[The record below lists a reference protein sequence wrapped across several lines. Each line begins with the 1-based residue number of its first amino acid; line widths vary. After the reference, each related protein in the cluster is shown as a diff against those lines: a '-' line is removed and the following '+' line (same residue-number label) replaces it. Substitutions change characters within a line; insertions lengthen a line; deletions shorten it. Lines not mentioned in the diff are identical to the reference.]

1 MWFSTFPCGIPAR
14 SFVTKKRIIF
24 KGEFMITEK
33 ITEEI
38 IKAAFIAEKPTAHA
52 SIDTF
57 TEEYIEPIDV
67 IDENDNIIGL
77 EDRGLCHSLGLRHKV
92 VFVFLVS
99 PDGKIL
105 LQRKRGGINPEKD
118 LLDIGVE
125 GHVGASEDIGP
136 CAMRK
141 IKEKCNFN
149 PQIGRLKLIASYN
162 RNSPFSL
169 SNPLGINNER
179 RSLFKYSITDAEM
192 AKLSEAFPTRDDK
205 KATVKIEWHRKEDIV
220 EAIHM
225 DTTTDELLT
234 SFIHYLVYK
243 LPDSEIQVG

>member
-1 MWFSTFPCGIPAR
+1 
-14 SFVTKKRIIF
+14 
-24 KGEFMITEK
+24 MITEK

-38 IKAAFIAEKPTAHA
+38 IKAAFIAENPTVHA

-57 TEEYIEPIDV
+57 SKEYIEPIDV
-67 IDENDNIIGL
+67 IDDDDNIIGL

-99 PDGKIL
+99 PDGKIF

-141 IKEKCNFN
+141 IKEKCNFS
-149 PQIGRLKLIASYN
+149 PQSGRLKLITSYN

-169 SNPLGINNER
+169 SNPTGINNER
-179 RSLFKYSITDAEM
+179 RSLFKYFITDAEI
-192 AKLSEAFPTRDDK
+192 AKLSEAFPTRDNTK
-205 KATVKIEWHRKEDIV
+205 ETFQIEWHRKEDII
-220 EAIHM
+220 EAIDM
-225 DTTTDELLT
+225 GRTTDELLT
-234 SFIHYLVYK
+234 CFLHYLVYK
-243 LPDSEIQVG
+243 LPDSEIKIG